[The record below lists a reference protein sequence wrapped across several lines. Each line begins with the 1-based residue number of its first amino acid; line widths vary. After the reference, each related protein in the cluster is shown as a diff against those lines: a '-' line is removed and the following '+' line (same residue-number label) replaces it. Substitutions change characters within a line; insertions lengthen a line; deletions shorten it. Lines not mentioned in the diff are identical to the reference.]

1 MQKGFNCK
9 EFAWDKVLSRGL
21 NRIRRGYKVWSSVK
35 SLRQY
40 EEGREYDAEVQDSG
54 TLAAAGPVAREVVIA
69 PKCALSPRRSH
80 SSMACVIQH
89 RRTLALRH
97 HLLIK
102 RKKDIVA
109 ASYNAVDALNF
120 FVGHRSSKINQS
132 ASGIRFE
139 RSLSRR
145 ASYVLSRTTRPPSLP
160 SLVL

>member
-1 MQKGFNCK
+1 MRRVESMMQRCRTKF
-9 EFAWDKVLSRGL
+9 
-21 NRIRRGYKVWSSVK
+21 
-35 SLRQY
+35 
-40 EEGREYDAEVQDSG
+40 SG

-120 FVGHRSSKINQS
+120 FVGRRSSKINQS

-145 ASYVLSRTTRPPSLP
+145 ASYVLSRTTRPPRFQ
-160 SLVL
+160 VLYSSEDVSIEVPHSWHV

>member
-1 MQKGFNCK
+1 M
-9 EFAWDKVLSRGL
+9 LSRGL
-21 NRIRRGYKVWSSVK
+21 NRIKRGYKVWSSVK

-40 EEGREYDAEVQDSG
+40 EEGREYDAEVQDKVQWDAGCSWPSRSG
-54 TLAAAGPVAREVVIA
+54 TR
-69 PKCALSPRRSH
+69 H
-80 SSMACVIQH
+80 SAEMRTQPTEKPLLHGMRHQH